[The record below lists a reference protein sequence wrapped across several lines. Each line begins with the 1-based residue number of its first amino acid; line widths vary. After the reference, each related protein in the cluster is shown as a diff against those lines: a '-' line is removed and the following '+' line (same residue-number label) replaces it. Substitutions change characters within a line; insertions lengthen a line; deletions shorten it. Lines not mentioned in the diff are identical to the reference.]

1 MFGSNLS
8 FVWLYAPVVVIS
20 DAFRCKPAPRRQMHR
35 SVVTSAESIILVIN
49 RGESAAR
56 NLKDLIEFMDTPHV
70 QIAAP
75 EEWQTKL
82 GERRLEALF
91 VGPDMTDKE
100 LDRLLNDI
108 GEFDPNVPIVM
119 LSGGEAA

>member
-8 FVWLYAPVVVIS
+8 FVWLYAPMVVIS

>member
-70 QIAAP
+70 KIAAP